1 MPPQSL
7 GHAQTAAMNDATAD
21 PDDVATGG
29 GGAGNVVDDAALD
42 AVDADD
48 EIVAITAGAGAGAR
62 GAQGNAQ
69 PDGST
74 AAGRRVRRRTSHHH
88 N

>member
-1 MPPQSL
+1 MCIR
-7 GHAQTAAMNDATAD
+7 DR
-21 PDDVATGG
+21 DDVATGG

-48 EIVAITAGAGAGAR
+48 EIVAITAGAGAR
-62 GAQGNAQ
+62 GAQGTVQ

>member
-1 MPPQSL
+1 MPPQSQT
-7 GHAQTAAMNDATAD
+7 AQTAATAD
-21 PDDVATGG
+21 PDVATGG
-29 GGAGNVVDDAALD
+29 GGAGNVVDDAAVD
-42 AVDADD
+42 VVDADD
-48 EIVAITAGAGAGAR
+48 EFVAIAAGAGAGAR
-62 GAQGNAQ
+62 GAQETAQ